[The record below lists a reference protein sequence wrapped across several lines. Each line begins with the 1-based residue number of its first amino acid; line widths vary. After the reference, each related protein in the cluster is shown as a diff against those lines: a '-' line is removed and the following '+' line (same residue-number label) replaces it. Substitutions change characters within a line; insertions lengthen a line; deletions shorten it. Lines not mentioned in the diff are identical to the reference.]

1 MYLLCFILGLIFIGA
16 SLMMLSRNNQNARA
30 FKLGILVLIGLGGM
44 ALETMVI
51 GQYAR
56 INLMNVQVQFVGA
69 EIVKSFILLAFGKQ
83 IKNLV

>member
-1 MYLLCFILGLIFIGA
+1 MYLMCFILGLILIAA
-16 SLMMLSRNNQNARA
+16 SLLMLIKNNQSNQA

-44 ALETMVI
+44 ALETIVI
-51 GQYAR
+51 VQHAH
-56 INLMNVQVQFVGA
+56 ISLMNVQVQFIGA